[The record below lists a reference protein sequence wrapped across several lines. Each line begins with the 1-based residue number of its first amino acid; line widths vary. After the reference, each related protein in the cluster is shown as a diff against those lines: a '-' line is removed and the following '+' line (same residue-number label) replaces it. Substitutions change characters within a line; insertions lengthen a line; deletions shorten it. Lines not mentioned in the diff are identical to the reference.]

1 MANLWFLEQEDL
13 YSLLCPHKMAAYA
26 ATHAF
31 VRFGKDDVIYL
42 ERDDARRMY
51 LIAEG
56 CVKIVQYSPDGTERV
71 KAILGKGEV
80 FGEMALFGA
89 DERNECAIALRERTL
104 LCPMTVETMQNLM
117 RDYQPFSLR
126 IYKLIGWKIR
136 KIERRLEL
144 LLFKDSHTR
153 LVEFLKDL
161 ALERGVE
168 QESVVV
174 IHHFYTQQNIA
185 DLLGMSRPTL
195 NLLFNELR
203 EAGVLDFKR
212 GEIILNN
219 VEMFAA

>member
-1 MANLWFLEQEDL
+1 MAHLWFLEQEDL

-42 ERDDARRMY
+42 ERDDARRLY

-89 DERNECAIALRERTL
+89 EERNECAIALREQTL
-104 LCPMTVETMQNLM
+104 LCPITVETMQNLM
-117 RDYQPFSLR
+117 RDYQSFSLR

-195 NLLFNELR
+195 NLLFNEFR
-203 EAGVLDFKR
+203 EAGALDFKR
-212 GEIILNN
+212 GVIILND